1 MYFIFP
7 KISSKDSCF
16 VFAKYIYLAQIF
28 YWPYHLLD
36 DYYYNCIMCYILN
49 IWIERFNVNGE
60 IQSNEH

>member
-36 DYYYNCIMCYILN
+36 DYYYNCIISV
-49 IWIERFNVNGE
+49 IF
-60 IQSNEH
+60 